1 MSGTLA
7 TEVKLARMAL
17 RAFKHENL
25 AINLFYKDLDTEF
38 KGVEVGGVVNVKVPI
53 RFQSYEG
60 RVAQPQN
67 YAQSTI
73 AVKVDKQRGVAWT
86 TNQVDMT
93 LNANPAKLYKELI
106 VPAIREIATQ
116 VDLDLFTMAL
126 DVANTIGT
134 AGTTPS
140 TFLSIAQ
147 VAQRLTNVSV
157 PQKGRKF
164 VVDPAYQATM
174 SDALKG
180 LFQPSMVEDW
190 LKSMSLGGLAQF
202 DFFVSNNLPTLT
214 KGTPGGTPLVNGAN
228 QTGSSIAI
236 DGLTATTGTY
246 KKGDV
251 VTFASC
257 YDVNPV
263 NRVTQ
268 TYLKPFVVTAN
279 FTADSGGAGN
289 LSISPAIVTEGA
301 YKNCSVSPANN
312 DAIVQLTSAASTCMN
327 NIAFYPDAFAFVSV
341 PIKLPDMEGIGHT
354 ETKDGI
360 SCTVTKGWDV
370 KNGEMMYR
378 VDFLYG
384 KKALYPEQACR
395 HLG

>member
-1 MSGTLA
+1 MSTIA
-7 TEVKLARMAL
+7 TEVRLARMAL

-25 AINLFYKDLDTEF
+25 AINLFYKDLNTEF
-38 KGVEVGGVVNVKVPI
+38 KGVEHGGVVNVKVPV

-60 RVAQPQN
+60 RVAQTQPYNQ
-67 YAQSTI
+67 ATI
-73 AVKVDKQRGVAWT
+73 PVKLDKIRGVAWT
-86 TNQVDMT
+86 TNQVDMSI
-93 LNANPAKLYKELI
+93 NVSHEKLYRELI
-106 VPAIREIATQ
+106 VPAMREISTQ
-116 VDLDLFTMAL
+116 VDLDLFTMVL

-147 VAQRLTNVSV
+147 VAQRLTQVSV

-174 SDALKG
+174 ADALKG
-180 LFQPSMVEDW
+180 LFQPSLVEDY

-214 KGTPGGTPLVNGAN
+214 KGAPGGTPLINGAN

-236 DGLTATTGTY
+236 DGLSSTGTY
-246 KKGDV
+246 KKGDT

-268 TYLKPFVVTAN
+268 TYLKPFAVTAD
-279 FTADSGGAGN
+279 FTASGGAGN

-312 DAIVQLTSAASTCMN
+312 DAITQLTSAASTCMN

-341 PIKLPDMEGIGHT
+341 PIKLPDYEGVGHT

-370 KNGEMMYR
+370 ERLEMMYR

-384 KKALYPEQACR
+384 KKSLYPEQACR

>member
-1 MSGTLA
+1 MSSIA

-25 AINLFYKDLDTEF
+25 AINLFYKDLNTEF
-38 KGVEVGGVVNVKVPI
+38 KGVEHGGVVNVKVPI

-60 RVAQPQN
+60 RVAQIQN
-67 YAQSTI
+67 YNQQTI
-73 AVKVDKQRGVAWT
+73 AVKVDKLRGVAWS

-93 LNANPAKLYKELI
+93 ITAKPEKLYQELI
-106 VPAIREIATQ
+106 VPAMREISTQ

-126 DVANTIGT
+126 DVSDAIGT
-134 AGTTPS
+134 AGTTAS
-140 TFLSIAQ
+140 TFLTTAQ
-147 VAQRLTNVSV
+147 VAGRMTKVSV
-157 PQKGRKF
+157 PQQGRKL
-164 VVDPAYQATM
+164 VVDPDYQVTM
-174 SDALKG
+174 ADALKTMYNPE
-180 LFQPSMVEDW
+180 LVKDYLRKMYI
-190 LKSMSLGGLAQF
+190 GGIAQF
-202 DFFVSNNLPTLT
+202 ETYISNNLPRLT
-214 KGTPGGTPLVNGAN
+214 VGVPGGTPRINGAN
-228 QTGSSIAI
+228 QTGNSIAI
-236 DGLTATTGTY
+236 DGLAAAGTY

-268 TYLKPFVVTAN
+268 TYLKPFVVTAD
-279 FTADSGGAGN
+279 FTASGGAGN

-301 YKNCSVSPANN
+301 YKNCSVSPAN
-312 DAIVQLTSAASTCMN
+312 DDLIVHVTSSNCAN
-327 NIAFYPDAFAFVSV
+327 NIAFFPDAFAFVSV
-341 PIKLPDMEGIGHT
+341 PLKLPDMEGVGHT

-370 KNGEMMYR
+370 KTLEMIYR

-384 KKALYPEQACR
+384 KKSLYPEQACR
-395 HLG
+395 LLG

>member
-7 TEVKLARMAL
+7 TEVKLARLAL

-25 AINLFYKDLDTEF
+25 AINLFYKDLNSEF
-38 KGVEVGGVVNVKVPI
+38 KPMDASGGVVNVKVPI

-60 RVAQPQN
+60 RVAQPQP
-67 YAQSTI
+67 YAQHTI
-73 AVKVDKQRGVAWT
+73 PVKVDKSRGVAWT
-86 TNQVDMT
+86 TNQIDMT
-93 LNANPAKLYKELI
+93 VHTTPEKLYKELI
-106 VPAIREIATQ
+106 VPAMREIATQ
-116 VDLDLFTMAL
+116 VDLDLFTMVL
-126 DVANTIGT
+126 DVANCLGT
-134 AGTTPS
+134 AGTTPT
-140 TFLSIAQ
+140 TFLTTAQ
-147 VAQRLTNVSV
+147 VAGRLTNVSV
-157 PQKGRKF
+157 PQKDRIL
-164 VVDPAYQATM
+164 VVDPDYQVTM
-174 SDALKG
+174 ADALKTMYNPG
-180 LFQPSMVEDW
+180 LVNDV
-190 LKSMSLGGLAQF
+190 LKKMYIGGIAQF
-202 DFFVSNNLPTLT
+202 DTYISNNLPRLT
-214 KGTPGGTPLVNGAN
+214 KGTPGGTPKINGAN

-236 DGLTATTGTY
+236 DGLSATGTY

-268 TYLKPFVVTAN
+268 TYLKPFVVTAD
-279 FTADSGGAGN
+279 FTASGGAGN

-301 YKNCSVSPANN
+301 YKNCSVSPANDDN
-312 DAIVQLTSAASTCMN
+312 IVQLTSAASTCMN

-341 PIKLPDMEGIGHT
+341 PIKLPDMEGIGWT
-354 ETKDGI
+354 ETRDGI

-384 KKALYPEQACR
+384 KKSLYPEQACR
-395 HLG
+395 LLG

>member
-1 MSGTLA
+1 MSTIA

-17 RAFKHENL
+17 RALKHENL
-25 AINLFYKDLDTEF
+25 AINLFHKDLDSEF
-38 KGVEVGGVVNVKVPI
+38 KGAEVGGVVNVKVPV

-60 RVAQPQN
+60 RQAQIQPYNQ
-67 YAQSTI
+67 ATI
-73 AVKVDKQRGVAWT
+73 PVKVDKLRGVAWT

-93 LNANPAKLYKELI
+93 LNTKPEKLYQDLI
-106 VPAIREIATQ
+106 VPAMREIATQ
-116 VDLDLFTMAL
+116 VDLDLFTMVL

-147 VAQRLTNVSV
+147 VAERMTNVSV

-174 SDALKG
+174 ADALKG
-180 LFQPSMVEDW
+180 LFQPSMVEDY

-202 DFFVSNNLPTLT
+202 DFFVSNNLPRLT

-228 QTGSSIAI
+228 QSGSSIVI
-236 DGLTATTGTY
+236 DGMTGTTGTY

-268 TYLKPFVVTAN
+268 TYLKPFVITADV
-279 FTADSGGAGN
+279 TADSGGNAT

-301 YKNCSVSPANN
+301 YKNCSASPANN
-312 DAIVQLTSAASTCMN
+312 DAITQLTSAASTCMN
-327 NIAFYPDAFAFVSV
+327 NIAFYPDAFTFVSV
-341 PIKLPDMEGIGHT
+341 PLKLPDQDGVGHT

-370 KNGEMMYR
+370 MRMEMVYR

>member
-1 MSGTLA
+1 MSSIA

-25 AINLFYKDLDTEF
+25 AINHFYKDLNTEF
-38 KGVEVGGVVNVKVPI
+38 KGVEHGGVVNVKVPI

-60 RVAQPQN
+60 RVAQIQN
-67 YAQSTI
+67 YNQQTI
-73 AVKVDKQRGVAWT
+73 PVKVDKLRGVAWS

-93 LNANPAKLYKELI
+93 ITAKPEKLYQELI
-106 VPAIREIATQ
+106 VPAMREISTQ
-116 VDLDLFTMAL
+116 VDLDLFTMVL
-126 DVANTIGT
+126 DVSNAIGI
-134 AGTTPS
+134 AGTTP
-140 TFLSIAQ
+140 TAFLTTAQ
-147 VAQRLTNVSV
+147 VSGRMTKVSV
-157 PQKGRKF
+157 PQQGRILI
-164 VVDPAYQATM
+164 VDSDYQVTM
-174 SDALKG
+174 ADALKTMYN
-180 LFQPSMVEDW
+180 PEMVKDF
-190 LKSMSLGGLAQF
+190 LKKMYIGGIAQF
-202 DFFVSNNLPTLT
+202 ETYISNNLPRLT
-214 KGTPGGTPLVNGAN
+214 VGVPGGTPAINGAN

-236 DGLTATTGTY
+236 DGLSATGTY

-268 TYLKPFVVTAN
+268 TYLKPFVVTAD
-279 FTADSGGAGN
+279 FTAVGGAGN

-312 DAIVQLTSAASTCMN
+312 DLIVHVTSSNCAN

-341 PIKLPDMEGIGHT
+341 PLKLPDMEGVGHT

-370 KNGEMMYR
+370 KTLEMIYR

-384 KKALYPEQACR
+384 KKSLYPEQACR
-395 HLG
+395 LLG

>member
-1 MSGTLA
+1 MSSIA

-25 AINLFYKDLDTEF
+25 AINHFYKDLNTEF
-38 KGVEVGGVVNVKVPI
+38 KGVEHGGVVNVKVPI

-60 RVAQPQN
+60 RVAQIQN
-67 YAQSTI
+67 YNQQTI
-73 AVKVDKQRGVAWT
+73 PVKVDKLRGVAWS

-93 LNANPAKLYKELI
+93 ITAKPEKLYQELI
-106 VPAIREIATQ
+106 VPAMREISTQ
-116 VDLDLFTMAL
+116 VDLDLFTMVL
-126 DVANTIGT
+126 DVSNAIGT
-134 AGTTPS
+134 AGTTP
-140 TFLSIAQ
+140 TAFLTTAQ
-147 VAQRLTNVSV
+147 VAGRMTKVSV
-157 PQKGRKF
+157 PQQGRILI
-164 VVDPAYQATM
+164 VDSDYQVTM
-174 SDALKG
+174 ADALKTMYN
-180 LFQPSMVEDW
+180 PEMVKDF
-190 LKSMSLGGLAQF
+190 LKKMYIGGIAQF
-202 DFFVSNNLPTLT
+202 ETYISNNLPRLT
-214 KGTPGGTPLVNGAN
+214 VGVPGGTPAINGAN

-236 DGLTATTGTY
+236 DGLSATGTY

-268 TYLKPFVVTAN
+268 TYLKPFVVTAD
-279 FTADSGGAGN
+279 FTAVGGAGN

-312 DAIVQLTSAASTCMN
+312 DLIVHVTSSNCAN

-341 PIKLPDMEGIGHT
+341 PLKLPDMEGVGHT

-370 KNGEMMYR
+370 KTLEMIYR

-384 KKALYPEQACR
+384 KKSLYPEQACR
-395 HLG
+395 LLG